1 MNWCQQ
7 SLVWPCSSL
16 RPADAANTETTLRDV
31 EAAARAMGLQI
42 QVLNASTSR
51 EIDSAFATVVRE
63 RPDALFVGPGAF
75 FVSRRI
81 QLANL
86 AARSDIPATYP
97 VRENVE
103 AGGLM
108 SYGPSL
114 TDAYRQVGV
123 YTGRILKGAKP
134 ADLPVVQSSKFEL
147 VINAQTAR
155 MLGLTVPPA
164 LLARADEVIE

>member
-1 MNWCQQ
+1 VAV
-7 SLVWPCSSL
+7 LVN
-16 RPADAANTETTLRDV
+16 PADAENTETTLRDV

-42 QVLNASTSR
+42 QLLNASTSR

-86 AARSDIPATYP
+86 AARSGIPATYP
-97 VRENVE
+97 VRDNVE
-103 AGGLM
+103 AGGMM

-134 ADLPVVQSSKFEL
+134 ADLPVEQASKYEL
-147 VINAQTAR
+147 TINLKTAR
-155 MLGLTVPPA
+155 A
-164 LLARADEVIE
+164 IE

>member
-1 MNWCQQ
+1 HE
-7 SLVWPCSSL
+7 
-16 RPADAANTETTLRDV
+16 RADT
-31 EAAARAMGLQI
+31 
-42 QVLNASTSR
+42 
-51 EIDSAFATVVRE
+51 
-63 RPDALFVGPGAF
+63 LFVGPGAF

-86 AARSDIPATYP
+86 AARSGIPATYP
-97 VRENVE
+97 VRDNVE

-134 ADLPVVQSSKFEL
+134 ADLPVRQSSKLEL

-155 MLGLTVPPA
+155 MLGLTVPPT